1 MRTAKVNFDF
11 SSLTTDN
18 QYSVTAKVTPARP
31 APAQNDARFQDE
43 DEQLTVTVVCI
54 VDKTGREV
62 YESDLSPADRHEIE
76 RTAAEHFNDDLFTI

>member
-1 MRTAKVNFDF
+1 MRTAKVNFNF

-18 QYSVTAKVTPARP
+18 LYSVTAKVTPARP

-43 DEQLTVTVVCI
+43 DEPLNVSVVRI
-54 VDKTGREV
+54 VDETGLEV

-76 RTAAEHFNDDLFTI
+76 RTAVECFYENPSTI